1 MQQGID
7 LLKTTVFSLPKDF
20 AYLAV
25 VLVML
30 VVARLFKD
38 ILTPYKLSEQLTAR
52 DNPAVGMSVA
62 GYYLAVLIVCIGPLR
77 TPSAPGSVL
86 WKDLLDTAGYMA
98 LGILLLNLARIIVD
112 KVLLP
117 KFSTT
122 EEIIRDRNVGAG
134 SVEMGAY
141 IASGLIVAAALQG
154 RGGGPQTTLAFFGLG
169 QVGLVVY
176 GYIYMA
182 VCRYNVAQEI
192 ENDNVAA
199 GVALGMN
206 LIAMGLILVGAIAGD
221 FTSWTHNLTLF
232 GVRWLFGVVV
242 LLLLRVFIDFLLLPG
257 VRIDKEIQQDRN
269 LNAAWVEGVVL
280 AGLAGLLLTLM

>member
-1 MQQGID
+1 MQALLD
-7 LLKTTVFSLPKDF
+7 LVKTTVFSLPRDF
-20 AYLAV
+20 AYLGV

-77 TPSAPGSVL
+77 TPSAQGAVL

-98 LGILLLNLARIIVD
+98 LGILLLNLARIVVD

-117 KFSTT
+117 RFSTT
-122 EEIIRDRNVGAG
+122 TEIIRDRNVGAG
-134 SVEMGAY
+134 AVEMGAY

-154 RGGGPQTTLAFFGLG
+154 RGGGPHTTLAFFAVG
-169 QVGLVVY
+169 QLGLVAY
-176 GYIYMA
+176 GYIYML
-182 VCRYNVAQEI
+182 VCRYNVMEEI
-192 ENDNVAA
+192 ENDNIAA
-199 GVALGMN
+199 GVALGLN
-206 LIAMGLILVGAIAGD
+206 LIAMGLILVSAIAGD
-221 FTSWTHNLTLF
+221 FTSWSQNLGLF
-232 GVRWLFGVVV
+232 GVRWVVGVVL

-257 VRIDKEIQQDRN
+257 VRIDREIKDDRN
-269 LNAAWVEGVVL
+269 LNAAWVEGAVL
-280 AGLAGLLLTLM
+280 AGLAGLLITLL

>member
-1 MQQGID
+1 MPQGFD
-7 LLKTTVFSLPKDF
+7 LLKTTVFSLPRDF

-38 ILTPYKLSEQLTAR
+38 IVTPYTLSEQLTTR

-77 TPSAPGSVL
+77 TPSAPGAAL

-98 LGILLLNLARIIVD
+98 LGILLLNLARIVVD
-112 KVLLP
+112 RIMLP
-117 KFSTT
+117 SFSTT
-122 EEIIRDRNVGAG
+122 TEIIRDRNVGAG

-141 IASGLIVAAALQG
+141 VAGGLIVAAALQG
-154 RGGGPQTTLAFFGLG
+154 RGGGPQTTLAFFALG
-169 QVGLVVY
+169 QVGLVAY

-182 VCRYNVAQEI
+182 VCRYNVPREI

-199 GVALGMN
+199 GVALGIH
-206 LIAMGLILVGAIAGD
+206 LIAMGLILVSAIAGD
-221 FTSWTHNLTLF
+221 FVSWSHNLSVF
-232 GVRWLFGVVV
+232 GVRWLVGVV
-242 LLLLRVFIDFLLLPG
+242 LLLILKLFIDHLLMPG
-257 VRIDKEIQQDRN
+257 VRIDKEIQHDRN

-280 AGLAGLLLTLM
+280 AGLAGLLITLM

>member
-1 MQQGID
+1 MQGLDI
-7 LLKTTVFSLPKDF
+7 LKTTVFSLPRDF

-38 ILTPYKLSEQLTAR
+38 ILTPYKLSEQLTTR

-77 TPSAPGSVL
+77 TPSAPNVAL

-117 KFSTT
+117 SFSTT
-122 EEIIRDRNVGAG
+122 TEIIRDRNVGAG
-134 SVEMGAY
+134 AVEMGAY
-141 IASGLIVAAALQG
+141 VASGLIVAAALQG
-154 RGGGPQTTLAFFGLG
+154 QGGGPQTTLAFFALG
-169 QVGLVVY
+169 QVGLVAY
-176 GYIYMA
+176 GYIYMF
-182 VCRYNVAQEI
+182 VCRYNVPKEI

-199 GVALGMN
+199 GVALGLH
-206 LIAMGLILVGAIAGD
+206 LIAMGLILVSAIAGD
-221 FTSWTHNLTLF
+221 FTSWSHNLSLC
-232 GVRWLFGVVV
+232 GVRWLFGTV
-242 LLLLRVFIDFLLLPG
+242 LLLILRLFIDFLLLPG
-257 VRIDKEIQQDRN
+257 VRIDKEIQHDRN
-269 LNAAWVEGVVL
+269 LNAAWVEGAVL
-280 AGLAGLLLTLM
+280 AGLAGLLITLM